1 MLSFL
6 LLPTLSPKRKEHVKE
21 SLVTSPSCFV
31 TATHDLGSL
40 YLSRERGG
48 ETKKNRREDGGV
60 DEKLTISKTV
70 KPGRLWF
77 YGIMVDGCTMKSWL
91 LLLAILSAISHPAG
105 KDFLL
110 IHIMILI
117 ACV

>member
-1 MLSFL
+1 MILAVYIY
-6 LLPTLSPKRKEHVKE
+6 P
-21 SLVTSPSCFV
+21 
-31 TATHDLGSL
+31 G
-40 YLSRERGG
+40 RE
-48 ETKKNRREDGGV
+48 EAKQKNRRKDGGV

-77 YGIMVDGCTMKSWL
+77 YGITVDGCTMKSWL